1 MSQDVYSAN
10 DLALLIRDNS
20 DLTGSQ
26 IRDRVEGLV
35 EKYDPFVG
43 KEAACFLLARE
54 EGVDLQ
60 KHLDLQQDLSL
71 DVENIVED
79 MDSVDI
85 EFKVE
90 KVLSVNEFDGG
101 KVRNIKV
108 FDDTGSTHLVVW
120 GSDVE
125 AFEEVSCGDL
135 LRVRNGYSKYS
146 DYNSQV
152 EVHIGD
158 DGMVLDKGT
167 GEELV

>member
-1 MSQDVYSAN
+1 VYTPN

-20 DLTGSQ
+20 DLTGSE
-26 IRDRVEGLV
+26 IKERVEGLV
-35 EKYDPFVG
+35 EKYNPFVS
-43 KEAACFLLARE
+43 KESACFLLARE
-54 EGVDLQ
+54 VGVDLQ
-60 KHLDLQQDLSL
+60 KHLDLQQDLFL

-90 KVLSVNEFDGG
+90 KVLSVNEFDSG

-125 AFEEVSCGDL
+125 AFESMENGDV

-158 DGMVLDKGT
+158 DGSVLDADT
-167 GEELV
+167 GEELI

>member
-1 MSQDVYSAN
+1 MSHDVYDAN

-20 DLTGSQ
+20 DLTGSE
-26 IRDRVEGLV
+26 IKEKVNDLV
-35 EKYDPFVG
+35 DKYDPFVN

-54 EGVDLQ
+54 VGVDLTR
-60 KHLDLQQDLSL
+60 HLNLQQDLSL

-79 MDSVDI
+79 MNSVDI

-90 KVLSVNEFDGG
+90 RVLGVNEFDGG

-108 FDDTGSTHLVVW
+108 SDGTGSTHLVVW

-125 AFEEVSCGDL
+125 AFEEVSRGDV

-146 DYNSQV
+146 DYNGQV
-152 EVHIGD
+152 EVHVGD
-158 DGMVLDKGT
+158 DGVVLDADT

>member
-1 MSQDVYSAN
+1 MSHDIYSAN

-20 DLTGSQ
+20 DLSGSE
-26 IRDRVEGLV
+26 IKERVEGLV
-35 EKYDPFVG
+35 EKYNPFVNE
-43 KEAACFLLARE
+43 EAACFLLARE
-54 EGVDLQ
+54 VGVDLQ

-120 GSDVE
+120 GGDVE
-125 AFEEVSCGDL
+125 AFESVESGDV

-158 DGMVLDKGT
+158 DGTVLDADT

>member
-1 MSQDVYSAN
+1 MYTPN

-20 DLTGSQ
+20 DLNGSQ
-26 IRDRVEGLV
+26 IRERVEGLV
-35 EKYDPFVG
+35 EKYDPFVN

-54 EGVDLQ
+54 VGVDLA

-71 DVENIVED
+71 DVENLVED
-79 MDSVDI
+79 MDCVDI

-90 KVLSVNEFDGG
+90 SVFSVNEFDGG
-101 KVRNIKV
+101 RVRNIKV
-108 FDDTGSTHLVVW
+108 YDGTGSTHLVVW

-125 AFEEVSCGDL
+125 AFEEVNRGDV

-152 EVHIGD
+152 DVHIGD
-158 DGMVLDKGT
+158 DGTVLYADT

>member
-1 MSQDVYSAN
+1 MSHDVYSAN

-20 DLTGSQ
+20 DLNGSQ

-35 EKYDPFVG
+35 EKYDPFVNR
-43 KEAACFLLARE
+43 EAACFLLARE
-54 EGVDLQ
+54 VGVDLQ

-71 DVENIVED
+71 DVENLVEG

-90 KVLSVNEFDGG
+90 RVLGVNEFDGG

-108 FDDTGSTHLVVW
+108 YDGTGSTHLVVW

-125 AFEEVSCGDL
+125 VFESVGSGDV

-146 DYNSQV
+146 DYNGQV
-152 EVHIGD
+152 EVHVGD
-158 DGMVLDKGT
+158 DGSVLDADS
-167 GEELV
+167 GEELL